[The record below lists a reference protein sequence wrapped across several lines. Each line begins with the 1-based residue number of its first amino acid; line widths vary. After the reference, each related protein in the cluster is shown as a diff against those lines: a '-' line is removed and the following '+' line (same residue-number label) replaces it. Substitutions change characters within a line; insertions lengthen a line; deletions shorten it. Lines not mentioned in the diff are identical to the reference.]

1 MGSGG
6 VVWREG
12 FGEEGVESSAE
23 VEEEGEGSEGDLYGV
38 SD

>member
-1 MGSGG
+1 M
-6 VVWREG
+6 VWREG

-23 VEEEGEGSEGDLYGV
+23 VEEGEGSEGDLYGV